1 MACNKRLDK
10 YVVDSSQ
17 RDSDRDVVDR
27 CCASV
32 SDIAVGVGEAD
43 TARWPST
50 ASEGGV
56 VGGASTPFET
66 LKFDERNADFIL
78 LLWYMFKELI
88 ATRPKYPD
96 DAN

>member
-1 MACNKRLDK
+1 MA
-10 YVVDSSQ
+10 VH
-17 RDSDRDVVDR
+17 
-27 CCASV
+27 
-32 SDIAVGVGEAD
+32 GVGGRGRGRREH
-43 TARWPST
+43 S
-50 ASEGGV
+50 
-56 VGGASTPFET
+56 FET